1 MVANIPY
8 CRLNTIK
15 RHQSCRRPP
24 VIALE
29 PGSTVR
35 MDEDDLA
42 RAAPSRAGGGVSPD
56 GEKLIPQKRGQRI
69 AMTPDELD
77 EFLRSERVC
86 RLATI
91 SAHGPHVCPVWFVWE
106 AGSVWVSS
114 LNRSHA
120 WLRLQP
126 LKITSWDFR
135 KL

>member
-1 MVANIPY
+1 M
-8 CRLNTIK
+8 
-15 RHQSCRRPP
+15 
-24 VIALE
+24 
-29 PGSTVR
+29 
-35 MDEDDLA
+35 
-42 RAAPSRAGGGVSPD
+42 SPD

-91 SAHGPHVCPVWFVWE
+91 SAHGPHVGPVWFVWE

-114 LNRSHA
+114 LNRSRA